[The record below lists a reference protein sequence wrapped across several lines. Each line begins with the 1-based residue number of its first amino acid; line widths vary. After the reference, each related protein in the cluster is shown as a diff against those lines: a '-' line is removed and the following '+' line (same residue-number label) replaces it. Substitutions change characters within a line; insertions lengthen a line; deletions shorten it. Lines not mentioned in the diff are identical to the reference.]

1 MLKISTLL
9 SRVAGDDRLK
19 ARLFSKGLADLTIKG
34 AGLFALFGMNAVLA
48 RLMGVEAFGHFAF
61 VTSGILVLSLL
72 ARQGM
77 DSGALRLIPG
87 YVVNEDWGLLRGLL
101 AWTLSWVLAASVG
114 IGLFGL
120 AALVVLRDAVP
131 DGLFETAVWG
141 AILLP
146 IMTVMYQVQFILRSR
161 GWMVR
166 AQVQDMLLRPI
177 GICVLAALFW
187 ALGWP
192 VFGDDAII
200 FAICTVLVGLLF
212 GWRWLQK
219 SMPADVY
226 RTTSV
231 FVQPKWRR
239 ISTPLLF
246 VAGANVLLTQT
257 DVLMLGVFQSTD
269 LSGIYSVASRLA
281 AMAIFAT
288 IALGSFGAPL
298 IAELYSQGKIDDL
311 ARIAKTMA
319 RVAFACLVPAII
331 FFLLAGEWILAL
343 FGLEFV
349 SAYLPLLILMSG
361 QALASCFGASAMI
374 LTMTEHEGAA
384 ARVLMSS
391 VGANIILNAVLIPTY
406 GMMGAAIATALT
418 TAVPVAAMSWFVKS
432 RVGINSTVL

>member
-9 SRVAGDDRLK
+9 ARLAGDDRLK
-19 ARLFSKGLADLTIKG
+19 TRLFSKGLADLMVKG

-48 RLMGVEAFGHFAF
+48 RIMGVEAFGHFAF
-61 VTSGILVLSLL
+61 VTAGVLVLSLL

-77 DSGALRLIPG
+77 DSSALRLIPG
-87 YVVNEDWGLLRGLL
+87 YVANRDWGRLRGFLT
-101 AWTLSWVLAASVG
+101 WSLSWVLGASTG
-114 IGLFGL
+114 IGLLVL
-120 AALVVLRDAVP
+120 AVLVAFSDSVP
-131 DGLFETAVWG
+131 NGLFETAIWG

-146 IMTVMYQVQFILRSR
+146 IMAVMYQVQYVLRSR

-177 GICVLAALFW
+177 GICLLATIFWVL
-187 ALGWP
+187 GRP
-192 VFGDDAII
+192 VFGHDAII
-200 FAICTVLVGLLF
+200 FAVCTVLAGLLF
-212 GWRWLQK
+212 GWSWLQK
-219 SMPADVY
+219 SMPDDVY
-226 RTTSV
+226 RTTSI
-231 FVQPKWRR
+231 FVRPKWRR

-246 VAGANVLLTQT
+246 VAGANMLLTQT
-257 DVLMLGVFQSTD
+257 DVLMLGVFQNTD
-269 LSGIYSVASRLA
+269 MSGIYSVASRLA

-298 IAELYSQGKIDDL
+298 IAELYSQGKMEDL

-319 RVAFACLVPAII
+319 RVAFACLVPAMI
-331 FFLLAGEWILAL
+331 FFLLAGEWVLAL

-349 SAYLPLLILMSG
+349 AAYSPLLILMSG

-374 LTMTEHEGAA
+374 LTMTEHEDAA
-384 ARVLMSS
+384 ARVLVGS
-391 VGANIILNAVLIPTY
+391 VVANIILNAVLIPSY

-418 TAVPVAAMSWFVKS
+418 TAVPVATMSWFVKS